1 MDKFFKITE
10 RGSTVRT
17 EILAG
22 ITTFMTMAYV
32 LVVQPASIVGFGP
45 EAYLTDIN
53 GVMISRS
60 AIMITCA
67 IVSGLITLM
76 MAFYANLPF
85 ALSTGMGT
93 NFLLGALIQSG
104 QYSFGWAMSV
114 IMVSG
119 VIFLVLSIFGI
130 RDIIVRMIPKNIK
143 VVISTVIGFFLIYL
157 GFNNTGIGVFKDGIS
172 MGDFKQPAVWLAL
185 LGIVIISVLTAFKVR
200 GAILIGIVAITL
212 LGIPLG
218 VTTVPTT
225 FLSLPDFGDI
235 SNILFYF
242 DLKGM
247 FTAGAI
253 VWVFIAFFGDFFST
267 LGTVLGVAQKAGM
280 LDEEG
285 NLPEIH
291 KPFIV
296 DAVGTCV
303 GAAAGCTT
311 ITTYVESSAGVEE
324 GGRTGLT
331 AMTTG
336 LLFLICIFASPLF
349 LMIPNAATG
358 PALIFVGFLM
368 MSGFSEINFSDF
380 SDAFG
385 PFIMIAFG
393 TYTANIATGIS
404 AGILAHVAI
413 KLFTGKFKEVH
424 PGLYIL
430 CIPLILYFVLG

>member
-143 VVISTVIGFFLIYL
+143 VAISTVIGFFLIYL

>member
-143 VVISTVIGFFLIYL
+143 VAISTVIGFFLIYL

-212 LGIPLG
+212 LGIPRCDDRAN
-218 VTTVPTT
+218 
-225 FLSLPDFGDI
+225 DF
-235 SNILFYF
+235 
-242 DLKGM
+242 
-247 FTAGAI
+247 
-253 VWVFIAFFGDFFST
+253 
-267 LGTVLGVAQKAGM
+267 
-280 LDEEG
+280 
-285 NLPEIH
+285 PE
-291 KPFIV
+291 
-296 DAVGTCV
+296 
-303 GAAAGCTT
+303 
-311 ITTYVESSAGVEE
+311 
-324 GGRTGLT
+324 
-331 AMTTG
+331 
-336 LLFLICIFASPLF
+336 
-349 LMIPNAATG
+349 
-358 PALIFVGFLM
+358 PA
-368 MSGFSEINFSDF
+368 
-380 SDAFG
+380 
-385 PFIMIAFG
+385 
-393 TYTANIATGIS
+393 
-404 AGILAHVAI
+404 
-413 KLFTGKFKEVH
+413 
-424 PGLYIL
+424 
-430 CIPLILYFVLG
+430 